1 MTIEGD
7 GIVIPKTRISTIKS
21 WIKVLSISYIALTAV
36 LLLLGFLVCPFI
48 IIFLYIPLAGVAM
61 IALDVLFWMYIHER
75 FKTKKETSLKLLLPH
90 KNILSGLIITII
102 LCLSFNFIVNVINMI
117 KPLPYSNLAISSAY
131 IVLAGLT
138 LLATVIFIIGTSSEE
153 IEKEA
158 NISAILFA
166 CYIVLTIPYLI
177 GLYYRFIDMI
187 VPVTL
192 LLYSILGVAITL
204 VFYILHKMFSSKV
217 LLLILGYGWV
227 FAILSIF
234 NYLRFFIGFGYRII
248 SLVNG
253 SLTSLCI
260 IGTIVA
266 LIPFLQKL
274 LRIRKRPL
282 ELQTN

>member
-7 GIVIPKTRISTIKS
+7 GTVIPKTKISTVKS
-21 WIKVLSISYIALTAV
+21 WIKILSISYIALTAI

-48 IIFLYIPLAGVAM
+48 IIFLYIPLAGIVM
-61 IALDVLFWMYIHER
+61 IALDVLIWMYIHER
-75 FKTKKETSLKLLLPH
+75 FKTKKETSLELLLPH
-90 KNILSGLIITII
+90 KTILSGLIITII
-102 LCLSFNFIVNVINMI
+102 LCWSFSFIANIIYMI
-117 KPLPYSNLAISSAY
+117 KPAPYSNLFSLSAY
-131 IVLAGLT
+131 IVPAGLA
-138 LLATVIFIIGTSSEE
+138 LLATVIFIIGTNSKE

-158 NISAILFA
+158 NISVILLA
-166 CYIVLTIPYLI
+166 SYIVLTIPHLT

-227 FAILSIF
+227 FAFLNIF
-234 NYLRFFIGFGYRII
+234 NYLRFYVGFETRII
-248 SLVNG
+248 ILVNG